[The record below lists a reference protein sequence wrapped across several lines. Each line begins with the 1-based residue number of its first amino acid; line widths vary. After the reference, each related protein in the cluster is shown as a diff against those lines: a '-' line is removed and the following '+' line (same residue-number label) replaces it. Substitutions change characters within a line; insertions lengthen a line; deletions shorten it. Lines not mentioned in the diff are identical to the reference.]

1 MPPRAFECSHD
12 MIEIEHISGNTC
24 SISFSSDDSEIRLF
38 PSAFKRHN
46 SFMEEQNPSVE
57 DHIQNSGDDDTFEDT
72 IYNTLSTIC
81 SSESYITLLPKPA
94 LKQSQKKLLA
104 VGTTRSV
111 SFNSVQIREHDVT
124 LGDHPSSSTGPPVQ
138 LDWKPKNES
147 TIDLDQYENSRQPR
161 RKRRQLK
168 LSFRERE
175 EMLSSSGFTVD
186 QLKNAWM
193 ESLKVRQQRYETIMK
208 GSIATKFEE
217 MWESAC
223 RKFNRFWTLS
233 SAEEGIEV
241 KAGENRGKDFWSY
254 VSSDDGNSLT
264 SWFVLE
270 CLPVATSGEI
280 KESGESKESG
290 TSWSGFSFSWQKL

>member
-24 SISFSSDDSEIRLF
+24 SISYSSDDSEIQLS
-38 PSAFKRHN
+38 PSVFKKHN
-46 SFMEEQNPSVE
+46 SFVEEQNPSVE
-57 DHIQNSGDDDTFEDT
+57 EHIPNSGDDDSFEDT
-72 IYNTLSTIC
+72 LYHTLSTIC
-81 SSESYITLLPKPA
+81 SSESYIKSLPKPA
-94 LKQSQKKLLA
+94 IKQSKKNMPT
-104 VGTTRSV
+104 VGATRSV
-111 SFNSVQIREHDVT
+111 SFNSVQIREHDIT

-168 LSFRERE
+168 LSFQERE
-175 EMLSSSGFTVD
+175 EILSSSGFTVD

-193 ESLKVRQQRYETIMK
+193 ESLKIRQQRYETIMK
-208 GSIATKFEE
+208 GSIATKVEE

-223 RKFNRFWTLS
+223 RKFNRFWALS

-241 KAGENRGKDFWSY
+241 KVGEPKGKDSWSY

-270 CLPVATSGEI
+270 CLPLATSGEN
-280 KESGESKESG
+280 KKSG
-290 TSWSGFSFSWQKL
+290 TSWNGFSFSRQSCR